1 VLWMI
6 ATHALPQNWKK
17 EKKKKRNPKSSAKIG

>member
-1 VLWMI
+1 MI

-17 EKKKKRNPKSSAKIG
+17 EKRKKKKNPKSSAKIG